1 MCLLLGEETGEVEW
15 NSTGSVSLTTPSL
28 PQCQDVIS
36 KLKENN
42 HHWVYLRDSSS
53 YVVQFL
59 LPQLL
64 KIRTITRISI
74 YSTKVTKDN
83 IISLQL
89 SNNTTLKTLRIT
101 GGSINDDGVITLVQS
116 LKYRPLRVR
125 SGCLYRIS
133 ILKPLIGRKN
143 FEIFQSAIFYVKMPI
158 TCCVYQ
164 CHNRQGKPNTRFFSF
179 PKDEERKGKWIA
191 AIRRDNWQPSKYS
204 KVCSAHFKHG

>member
-1 MCLLLGEETGEVEW
+1 MCLLLGEETGKVKW
-15 NSTGSVSLTTPSL
+15 DSDGIVRLTTPSL

-42 HHWVYLRDSSS
+42 HHLSRSSS

-89 SNNTTLKTLRIT
+89 SNNTTLKRLWIT
-101 GGSINDDGVITLVQS
+101 DGSINDDGVITLVQS
-116 LKYRPLRVR
+116 LKYNK
-125 SGCLYRIS
+125 SITHLYLSYNPDITS
-133 ILKPLIGRKN
+133 ASA
-143 FEIFQSAIFYVKMPI
+143 QSL
-158 TCCVYQ
+158 
-164 CHNRQGKPNTRFFSF
+164 
-179 PKDEERKGKWIA
+179 
-191 AIRRDNWQPSKYS
+191 
-204 KVCSAHFKHG
+204 